1 MSDLLK
7 INYITGYLQY
17 SGKVVA
23 MRSATSE
30 GNMELWFSKLKE
42 IAEKNPDG
50 FTVDL
55 LSLDPIPNK
64 GYVVAFTNETLDYW
78 EYKTHIERWWLLA
91 SEEIK
96 KYLVEHPYSKAPLIT
111 IGGWRNPEDG
121 KYYVDMGLVVFNKE
135 YAIELGKKYHQKA
148 IFHLDNFETIVL

>member
-7 INYITGYLQY
+7 MDYTTGYLQY
-17 SGKVVA
+17 SGNVVA
-23 MRSATSE
+23 MPSAISR
-30 GNMELWFSKLKE
+30 GDVKLWFSKLKE

-55 LSLDPIPNK
+55 LSLEPIPNK

-78 EYKTHIERWWLLA
+78 EYRTHIERWWLVA
-91 SEEIK
+91 GEETK

-135 YAIELGKKYHQKA
+135 YAIELGKKYRQKA
-148 IFHLDNFETIVL
+148 IFNLDNFETINL